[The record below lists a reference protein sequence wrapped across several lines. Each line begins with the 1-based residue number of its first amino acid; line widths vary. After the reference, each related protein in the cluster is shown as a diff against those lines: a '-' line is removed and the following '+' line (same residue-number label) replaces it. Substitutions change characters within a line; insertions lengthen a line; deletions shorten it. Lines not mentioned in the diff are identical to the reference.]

1 VRIILIILLVIARL
15 AYLTILE
22 RRVLRYFQFRKGP
35 DKAGFLGL
43 LQPFS
48 NGFERESELTGTD
61 SSRNYTVNLSE
72 ITCNQFRY
80 QMIYE
85 TRSLEGGYSFMKQAR
100 NWETNFYE
108 STSSRFLCYLKCYL
122 NRIQEACI
130 KYDDIL

>member
-48 NGFERESELTGTD
+48 NGFERESELTGALK
-61 SSRNYTVNLSE
+61 LSTE
-72 ITCNQFRY
+72 ESLGYPLFARKV
-80 QMIYE
+80 
-85 TRSLEGGYSFMKQAR
+85 RSK
-100 NWETNFYE
+100 
-108 STSSRFLCYLKCYL
+108 
-122 NRIQEACI
+122 
-130 KYDDIL
+130 